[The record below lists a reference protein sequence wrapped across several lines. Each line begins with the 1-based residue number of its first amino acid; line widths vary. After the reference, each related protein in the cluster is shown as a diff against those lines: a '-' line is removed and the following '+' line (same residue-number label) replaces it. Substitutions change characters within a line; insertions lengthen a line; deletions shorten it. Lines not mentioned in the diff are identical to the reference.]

1 VAATGNQTPDNA
13 TGSSLTTGH
22 QAAVHRSAR
31 KRFLWAGGAALL
43 GLALLVIFGPKEN
56 EIKEKF
62 EYYGAP
68 GELKIMPEISIEEG
82 EQDIHQLPRSL
93 QVQPPPANI
102 EVELEDPDDDGTVEV
117 PPVNLQEPNQVEVAS
132 EYPREDAEVS
142 EDQQVEMAMPMQS
155 NPDYFILHMVRP
167 EYPLG
172 VSEQER
178 RIPVITVTVILF
190 VGPDGTVTDAW
201 VNSTNGSR
209 LFVEKTLEAVR
220 QWKFGWRVDP
230 GIGRQIVVPWRFKSP
245 YFTPEPGL
253 D

>member
-43 GLALLVIFGPKEN
+43 GLALLVIFGPQES

>member
-1 VAATGNQTPDNA
+1 MAEPGSQTPPNPN
-13 TGSSLTTGH
+13 GSSLTTGH

-31 KRFLWAGGAALL
+31 KRFLWAAGAALL
-43 GLALLVIFGPKEN
+43 GLALLVIFGPEEK

-117 PPVNLQEPNQVEVAS
+117 PPVNLQEPNKVDVAS
-132 EYPREDAEVS
+132 EYPREEAEVS

-245 YFTPEPGL
+245 YFTPESRS